1 MTSVVLTQRLV
12 TVLACY
18 TKALNESEPHTPCHK
33 FTAVQTTNLW
43 LPNKLLM
50 ILASYNKI
58 ALHRVTT
65 KPPVTIVGFDIWNF
79 IFLLSATRFS
89 AVCSDTANQWRE
101 ERPPPY
107 WLDAS
112 QKYWKFCTKVHHFCL
127 QFRIFFLG
135 KGQSPSPDPT
145 PTLLPPISKF
155 WICRCGQSFLF
166 NGPLRH
172 KLQWRHIRNRIITE
186 NLLCTIKWT
195 VKKWSLI
202 Y

>member
-65 KPPVTIVGFDIWNF
+65 KPPVTIIGFDIWNF

-101 ERPPPY
+101 ERPPPPIG
-107 WLDAS
+107 WMHLKNTENSA
-112 QKYWKFCTKVHHFCL
+112 QKCI
-127 QFRIFFLG
+127 IFAYNFEFFFWG
-135 KGQSPSPDPT
+135 KGKAPPQTLPLPFCPLFPSSGFAAAANRFYLTVHYVINYNDVT
-145 PTLLPPISKF
+145 SATES
-155 WICRCGQSFLF
+155 
-166 NGPLRH
+166 
-172 KLQWRHIRNRIITE
+172 LQ
-186 NLLCTIKWT
+186 K
-195 VKKWSLI
+195 I
-202 Y
+202 YFVL

>member
-65 KPPVTIVGFDIWNF
+65 KPPVTIIGFDIWNF

-101 ERPPPY
+101 ERPPP
-107 WLDAS
+107 
-112 QKYWKFCTKVHHFCL
+112 
-127 QFRIFFLG
+127 
-135 KGQSPSPDPT
+135 
-145 PTLLPPISKF
+145 LLAGCISK
-155 WICRCGQSFLF
+155 ILKILHKSASFLLTISNF
-166 NGPLRH
+166 FSGERAKPLPRPYPYPSAPYFQVLDLPLRP
-172 KLQWRHIRNRIITE
+172 IVFI
-186 NLLCTIKWT
+186 
-195 VKKWSLI
+195 
-202 Y
+202 